1 MIASKLFINA
11 PIGHFYLE
19 CSICKCILILY
30 TLSVPVR
37 GRKPISPNLIQHA
50 IDVKLVGGETQ
61 FRLTQPVFELEL
73 VGEGETRFA

>member
-1 MIASKLFINA
+1 MKFDLYMRGVGEPQFRPPPLA
-11 PIGHFYLE
+11 PLV
-19 CSICKCILILY
+19 
-30 TLSVPVR
+30 SVPVC